1 MGFLTILS
9 TNENKEEVFTE
20 MLAEILQEKFD
31 KVLC

>member
-31 KVLC
+31 KVL